1 MVQDVVFPDGNE
13 ESLVIF
19 AKKLGFSEIIFT
31 YAYHDSGISSKLART
46 ISEKLEKIGASSKI
60 NHRFAFVLSKNTLNN
75 AQSLKEKG
83 FITFVDI
90 SKDFQGR
97 SFERDELDKF
107 LRTVA
112 ASRFIDGVFCLEKV
126 STKKGLHYRNSGMNH
141 IHAKM
146 FFDNNIMLLEN
157 HKDIFPDSCRRG
169 NLSGIMQNAI
179 LSEKYAFPMSFFSF
193 ARKKEELSSPEDLKS
208 VSRLFGISKDRSNMT
223 FFSESIR

>member
-1 MVQDVVFPDGNE
+1 MAQDVVFPDGNE
-13 ESLVIF
+13 ESLMIF
-19 AKKLGFSEIIFT
+19 AKRLGFSEIIFT
-31 YAYHDSGISSKLART
+31 YPYKNSGNASDLTKNV
-46 ISEKLEKIGASSKI
+46 SEKLCKIDASSKI

-90 SKDFQGR
+90 SKEFQGR

-107 LRTVA
+107 LRLVA
-112 ASRFIDGVFCLEKV
+112 SSRFIDGVFSLEKV

-146 FFDNNIMLLEN
+146 FFDNDILLLEN
-157 HKDIFPDSCRRG
+157 YRDIFPDSCKRG

-179 LSEKYAFPMSFFSF
+179 LSEKYNFPMSFFSF
-193 ARKKEELSSPEDLKS
+193 ARKKEEFSSYDDLKS
-208 VSRLFGISKDRSNMT
+208 ISRLFRISKVRQDKD
-223 FFSESIR
+223 FFSD